1 MCHIFGFVFL
11 LNSSQNMVLSTWQKG
26 SEYLVMTEKMKLK
39 EGKELRFKQEGD
51 SENVPLWGLPV
62 VPDSCQRSAMSAP
75 KTDCGLAI

>member
-1 MCHIFGFVFL
+1 MSHIRFCFSPEFF
-11 LNSSQNMVLSTWQKG
+11 SEHG
-26 SEYLVMTEKMKLK
+26 SKHMAKRLEYLVMTEKMKLK

-51 SENVPLWGLPV
+51 SEKVPLWGLPM